1 MRNLCHEWHCWSWFQ
16 TEITISVHLV
26 GLKVLLCK
34 KCTWRRGTSSR
45 RFAFSKIHFL
55 FTPKV
60 QEQQRRRHISHYW
73 RRGFSKGFF
82 LLIYG
87 TKSGDRTYDKILLVI
102 GDPDADTIDGE
113 TIWDD
118 HYGDN
123 ALDVPLFWFRFPTF
137 LSAHLRNVH
146 LFSIF
151 CNLHCRLHLKSEKE
165 IHVRTLLFI
174 YYNCSNTKI
183 VLPYKWGLT
192 ILS

>member
-1 MRNLCHEWHCWSWFQ
+1 MEHHHDDLHFQ
-16 TEITISVHLV
+16 KFIFYSLQKFKNNKGEDIYHIIDVEDF
-26 GLKVLLCK
+26 LKV
-34 KCTWRRGTSSR
+34 
-45 RFAFSKIHFL
+45 
-55 FTPKV
+55 
-60 QEQQRRRHISHYW
+60 
-73 RRGFSKGFF
+73 FF

-146 LFSIF
+146 LFSVF
-151 CNLHCRLHLKSEKE
+151 CNLHCLLLLKWQK
-165 IHVRTLLFI
+165 
-174 YYNCSNTKI
+174 
-183 VLPYKWGLT
+183 
-192 ILS
+192 

>member
-1 MRNLCHEWHCWSWFQ
+1 MEHHHDDLHFP
-16 TEITISVHLV
+16 
-26 GLKVLLCK
+26 
-34 KCTWRRGTSSR
+34 
-45 RFAFSKIHFL
+45 KIHFL

-102 GDPDADTIDGE
+102 GDLGADTIDGE

-123 ALDVPLFWFRFPTF
+123 ALDVPLFWFRFPTS
-137 LSAHLRNVH
+137 LSERLRNVP
-146 LFSIF
+146 LFSVF
-151 CNLHCRLHLKSEKE
+151 CSLHCRLRLKWHKE
-165 IHVRTLLFI
+165 MNLRYSFSI
-174 YYNCSNTKI
+174 SNMTKI
-183 VLPYKWGLT
+183 SLPYKWGLT